1 MGGTVTEGYQI
12 VSPDLTVKALRDSG
26 YKSTA
31 HALAELIDNSI
42 EATAS
47 VVEVFAVEEPG
58 VVAER
63 VRHRIKKLAVM
74 DNGEGMDGKVLR
86 RALRFGDGTRQQRKG
101 IGRFGMGLP
110 NSSMSQCERVDVW
123 SWTNGPD
130 NALRT
135 HLDLDEIKAGMAE
148 VPEPVHDPLPDEWRK
163 LSEALSSTGTL
174 VVWTRLDRIQWRGAA
189 KALEHTE
196 FLIGRIYRRFL
207 SDGRARIRLVPVR
220 DGTATDGTIEARPN
234 DPMYLTSPSSTPAPF
249 DDQPMFEPFGA
260 GSIGVVGIE
269 EFPIELD
276 DATHKVRVRV
286 SMSREISRRPD
297 LDHSPWPA
305 QHAAKKPGDTP
316 WGKHAQRNTGISIM
330 RADRELHLD
339 DSWVIDYDPVERWWG
354 IEVDFPS
361 SLDEVF
367 GVTNNKQSVTTF
379 TNLAH
384 FDWRTEAEPSESY
397 LEFKQ
402 RLNAE
407 GDRRLPL
414 IDLVYHLREK
424 LLPKLRAE
432 LKLQTRG
439 TGTSRKRFDPATTSA
454 DDTIK
459 RRIQEGHTGI
469 TDDLA
474 DQKTPDESRHDQFK
488 SLTSTHRFSGE
499 DAQQLIDDTVAQGRR
514 VRMVTSHQPS
524 NPAFFDV
531 EFFPDLLQVA
541 LNMDHPVFN
550 HLIAALDSDTVSPD
564 SEGMAERLEQAGTA
578 FKILLFSWARFEDEQ
593 PQVPRERAKKMR
605 WDWGMFANEF
615 FGGGVE
621 EDS

>member
-1 MGGTVTEGYQI
+1 MTEGYQI

-42 EATAS
+42 EARAS
-47 VVEVFAVEEPG
+47 IVEVFAVEEPG

-63 VRHRIKKLAVM
+63 IRHRIKKIAVL
-74 DNGEGMDGKVLR
+74 DNGDGMNDTILR

-130 NALRT
+130 NALCT
-135 HLDLDEIKAGMAE
+135 HLDLEEIKAGMID
-148 VPEPVHDPLPDEWRK
+148 VPEPILDPLPSEFRI
-163 LSEALSSTGTL
+163 LSEGLSSSGTL
-174 VVWTRLDRIQWRGAA
+174 VVWSRLDRVQWRGAA
-189 KALEHTE
+189 KALQHTE
-196 FLIGRIYRRFL
+196 FLIGRIYRRFI

-220 DGTATDGTIEARPN
+220 DGQPTDGAMNARPN
-234 DPMYLTSPSSTPAPF
+234 DPLYLSSPSSTPLPF
-249 DDQPMFEPFGA
+249 DSQPMFEPFGA
-260 GSIGVVGIE
+260 SSTGTIGVE
-269 EFPIELD
+269 EFPIDFAGVE
-276 DATHKVRVRV
+276 HKVYVRV
-286 SMSREISRRPD
+286 SIARDVARRPD
-297 LDHSPWPA
+297 LEYSPWPSQYVA
-305 QHAAKKPGDTP
+305 RRPGDTP
-316 WGKHAQRNTGISIM
+316 WGKHAQRNTGISMM
-330 RADRELHLD
+330 RADRELQLD
-339 DSWVIDYDPVERWWG
+339 DSWEIDYDPVERWWG
-354 IEVDFPS
+354 VEVEFPS

-397 LEFKQ
+397 LEYKQ
-402 RLNAE
+402 RLEAE
-407 GDRRLPL
+407 GDQRLPL
-414 IDLVYHLREK
+414 IDLVYYLREK
-424 LLPKLRAE
+424 LLPRLRAE

-439 TGTSRKRFDPATTSA
+439 TGTSRKRFDPATTKA
-454 DDTIK
+454 DDVV
-459 RRIQEGHTGI
+459 RRRAEEGHTGL

-474 DQKTPDESRHDQFK
+474 DQKTTEEGHEEQLD
-488 SLTSTHRFSGE
+488 SLTGTHRFSQADAERLIE
-499 DAQQLIDDTVAQGRR
+499 DSHAQGRR
-514 VRMVTSHQPS
+514 VRMVTSRQPG

-550 HLIAALDSDTVSPD
+550 NLIAALESDTASPD
-564 SEGMAERLEQAGTA
+564 SESVIERLERAATA

-593 PQVPRERAKKMR
+593 PQGPRERARRMR
-605 WDWGMFANEF
+605 WDWGMIAAEF
-615 FGGGVE
+615 LDGSLD
-621 EDS
+621 EDG

>member
-1 MGGTVTEGYQI
+1 MTEGYQI

-42 EATAS
+42 EAGAS
-47 VVEVFAVEEPG
+47 DVEVFAVEEPG

-63 VRHRIKKLAVM
+63 VRHRIKKIAVL
-74 DNGEGMDGKVLR
+74 DNGSGMGGDVLR

-135 HLDLDEIKAGMAE
+135 HLDLDEIKAGMVE
-148 VPEPVHDPLPDEWRK
+148 VPEPVHDPLPHEWRE
-163 LSEALSSTGTL
+163 LSEALSPIGTL
-174 VVWTRLDRIQWRGAA
+174 VVWSRLDRVQWRGAA
-189 KALEHTE
+189 KALQHTE

-207 SDGRARIRLVPVR
+207 SDGRTRIRLVPVR
-220 DGTATDGTIEARPN
+220 DSQATDGAIDARPN
-234 DPMYLTSPSSTPAPF
+234 DPLYLVSPSSTPIPF
-249 DDQPMFEPFGA
+249 SDQPMFEPFGA
-260 GSIGVVGIE
+260 GSTNSIGIE
-269 EFPIELD
+269 EFPVQFDGAI
-276 DATHKVRVRV
+276 HKVLVRA
-286 SMSREISRRPD
+286 SIARDISRRPD
-297 LDHSPWPA
+297 LENSPWPS
-305 QHAAKKPGDTP
+305 QHLAKKPGDTP
-316 WGKHAQRNTGISIM
+316 WGKHAWRNTGISIM

-339 DSWVIDYDPVERWWG
+339 DSWEIDYDPTERWWG
-354 IEVDFPS
+354 VEVDFPPA
-361 SLDEVF
+361 LDEVF

-384 FDWRTEAEPSESY
+384 FDWRTEAEPGESY
-397 LEFKQ
+397 HEFKQ
-402 RLNAE
+402 RLDAE
-407 GDRRLPL
+407 GDQRLPL

-432 LKLQTRG
+432 LKEQTRG
-439 TGTSRKRFDPATTSA
+439 TGTSRKRYDPATTTA
-454 DDTIK
+454 DDVVK
-459 RRIQEGHTGI
+459 RRAQEGHTGL

-474 DQKTPDESRHDQFK
+474 DQKTPDESHADQLD
-488 SLTSTHRFSGE
+488 SLTSTHRFSRE
-499 DAQQLIDDTVAQGRR
+499 DAQRLIEESLAQGRR
-514 VRMVTSHQPS
+514 VRMVTSNQPG

-541 LNMDHPVFN
+541 LNMDHPVFD
-550 HLIAALDSDTVSPD
+550 HLIAALDGDTSSLD
-564 SEGMAERLEQAGTA
+564 SADLVERLEQAGTA

-593 PQVPRERAKKMR
+593 PQGPRERARKMR
-605 WDWGMFANEF
+605 WDWGMLATEF
-615 FGGGVE
+615 FGNGID
-621 EDS
+621 EDG